1 MAVSIIPELLPCLQ
15 PHCCGFTP
23 SLLTMTTTTGSPITT
38 WTANQLSQAIHAKA
52 VSCREVMQ
60 AYLQRIA
67 AVNPQVNAI
76 VSLQS
81 ETALLAQADLR
92 DAQLA
97 RGESMGWMHG
107 MPQAVKDLSNVAGLP
122 TSSGSP
128 LQRHFVPQE
137 DGLMASRLRA
147 AGCIF
152 IGKTNVPEFGLGS
165 HTFNTVF
172 GATRN
177 PWNLAK
183 TAGGSSGGAAAALAT
198 HMLPVADGSDFM
210 GSLRNP
216 AGWCNVVGMRPSQGR
231 VPMWPVGDVFISQL
245 GTEGPMGRNVEDVAK
260 LLEIQ
265 SGYAKNSPLSIADYW
280 HFKLENNLKNLEK
293 IKIGWLGDLNGYL
306 PMEDGILQV
315 CQLAVQ
321 RLQGAGCLVE
331 PASLGSPEAL
341 DKTWQAWLVW
351 RRALVAGRLAPY
363 LANPAHRAQLKPEA
377 LWEVDQAAALKGTE
391 LMAASSQRTAFY
403 QQMLQVFETYDF
415 LLLPSAQVWPFDIAE
430 RWPQTI
436 NGHAMDTYHRWMEV
450 TIYATFAGLP
460 AICMPAG
467 FGTEGAAKG
476 LPMGLQIIGKPQA
489 DAAVLQLAQT
499 YEAASGGLVQ
509 RRPAGL

>member
-1 MAVSIIPELLPCLQ
+1 MPQQNSI
-15 PHCCGFTP
+15 TD
-23 SLLTMTTTTGSPITT
+23 
-38 WTANQLSQAIHAKA
+38 WTANQLSVAIHAKT

-67 AVNPQVNAI
+67 AVNPQINAI
-76 VSLQS
+76 VSLQD
-81 ETALLAQADLR
+81 EAGLLVQADVR

-122 TSSGSP
+122 TTSGSN
-128 LQRHFVPQE
+128 LQRDFVAP
-137 DGLMASRLRA
+137 DDSLMAARMRA

-165 HTFNTVF
+165 HTFNSVF

-183 TAGGSSGGAAAALAT
+183 TPGGSSGGAAAALAT

-231 VPMWPVGDVFISQL
+231 VPMWPVSDVFISQL
-245 GTEGPMGRNVEDVAK
+245 STEGPMGRHVEDVAK

-265 SGYAKNSPLSIADYW
+265 SGYHKNSPLSIANSW
-280 HFKLENNLKNLEK
+280 RIPLKNSALSLK
-293 IKIGWLGDLNGYL
+293 NIRIGWLGNLNGYL
-306 PMEDGILQV
+306 AMEDGILQV
-315 CQLAVQ
+315 CDQAVQ
-321 RLQGAGCLVE
+321 RLQDMGCKVE
-331 PASLGSPEAL
+331 PAGLGSPEAL
-341 DKTWQAWLVW
+341 DKTWQAWMVW

-363 LANPAHRAQLKPEA
+363 AANPSHRAQLKPEA
-377 LWEVDQAAALKGTE
+377 LWELDQAASLKGVE
-391 LMAASSQRTAFY
+391 LMAASSQRTTFY
-403 QQMLQVFETYDF
+403 QQMLQAFETYDF
-415 LLLPSAQVWPFDIAE
+415 LVLPSAQVWPFDIQE
-430 RWPQTI
+430 RWPQQI
-436 NGHAMDTYHRWMEV
+436 AGRAMDTYHRWMEV
-450 TIYATFAGLP
+450 TLYATFAGLP

-467 FGTEGAAKG
+467 FGGAADSKG
-476 LPMGLQIIGKPQA
+476 LPTQLPIGIQIIGKPQA
-489 DAAVLQLAQT
+489 DAAVLQLAQA
-499 YEAASGGLVQ
+499 YEAASSDLMQKRVEGFYGGQ
-509 RRPAGL
+509 N